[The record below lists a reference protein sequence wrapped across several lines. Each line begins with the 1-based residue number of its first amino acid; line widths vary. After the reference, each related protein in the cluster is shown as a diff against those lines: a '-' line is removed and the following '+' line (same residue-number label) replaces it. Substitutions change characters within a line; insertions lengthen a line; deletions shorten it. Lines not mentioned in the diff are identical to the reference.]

1 MEGRL
6 IHPARSKGQTTVE
19 FFFSL
24 VVFLLMLFLIL
35 DVTRA
40 CYTWASLQYAA
51 SRGIRQVKMIG
62 KLPDSQKKQEIKNLV
77 LQTTQ
82 GLGVNLPANNLTIT
96 INFNTVTININM
108 ALGVSRFTGI
118 LLSFGGHSSH
128 SIPIH
133 VFERIRNEPL

>member
-6 IHPARSKGQTTVE
+6 IHPARGKGQTTIE
-19 FFFSL
+19 FFFTL
-24 VVFLLMLFLIL
+24 VVFLLVLFLIL

-51 SRGIRQVKMIG
+51 SRGIRQAKMIG
-62 KLPDSQKKQEIKNLV
+62 QLPDSQKKQEITNLV

-82 GLGVNLPANNLTIT
+82 GLGVNLAANNLNIT
-96 INFNTVTININM
+96 INGNTVAIDITM
-108 ALGVSRFTGI
+108 TLGISRFTGI

-133 VFERIRNEPL
+133 AFEKIRNEPL